1 MHFQGR
7 FPLRHEETFI
17 VERLWHA
24 TVFINTVFSV
34 AGDVRV
40 CRSGRTGKDMLLTRL
55 PNGLTVCIVKD
66 TRFPLAA
73 TRLYVRTGSA
83 K

>member
-1 MHFQGR
+1 MA
-7 FPLRHEETFI
+7 RHGFLLTLFF
-17 VERLWHA
+17 LLLA
-24 TVFINTVFSV
+24 TS
-34 AGDVRV
+34 A
-40 CRSGRTGKDMLLTRL
+40 SAAQAAPGKDMLLTRL

-83 K
+83 NETAAQAGISH